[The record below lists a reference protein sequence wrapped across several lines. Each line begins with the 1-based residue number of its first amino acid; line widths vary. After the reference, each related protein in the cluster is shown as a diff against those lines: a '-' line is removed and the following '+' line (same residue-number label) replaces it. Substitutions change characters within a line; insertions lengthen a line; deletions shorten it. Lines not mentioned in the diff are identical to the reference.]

1 MNEAENDPA
10 EHLGTDPAT
19 VAHSAPVDGGGHF
32 DDPPPDVTPLTAAAD
47 GGPEGPDGSDGSD
60 GSDSSGGSDGSDGS
74 DGDPLMREYRAALD
88 AVEAAEHAIARAHA
102 ERAAAIERFR
112 LASEQMSFATGN
124 NTADHGWSNEVCA
137 EKVAVMELVGV
148 LRVCDNTARNLL
160 WQSRLLVNRF
170 AGTFAALREGSI
182 SYPHVRVLIDQGSSV
197 PDEAVEQF
205 EQTLLPTAKEVTVP
219 KLKRAAI
226 RLREKL
232 QPTSTV
238 ERHVEALEKRTVWF
252 EPAEDGMA
260 IIGATLSAEVVHA
273 IRDRLTAIAT
283 GPTMAGDER
292 TESQKRADAFSDLL
306 LTGDTCEATLEGTGG
321 ERANVG
327 HGIRAKVLVT
337 VPVLTLLGRSDEP
350 GDLQG
355 YGPIDPDTARDL
367 AAHAPSFTRLLVH
380 PVSSAILDFD
390 RTTYA
395 VPADLKNVLHVRDG
409 VCRAIGCERPARH
422 AQVDHTTEWALGGTT
437 KLANLACL
445 CDGHHKV
452 KTYTRVKMRNLPGG
466 IIEWQLPSGRSYRTH
481 PATELPQTLKHP
493 DVPEAA

>member
-1 MNEAENDPA
+1 MSSTGFVLSTALWRGAGGVGGVAFDVGMNESEDDPA
-10 EHLGTDPAT
+10 ENLGTDPAT
-19 VAHSAPVDGGGHF
+19 GAHAAPVDGGGHF
-32 DDPPPDVTPLTAAAD
+32 DDPPPDVSRADVAAGAVAAA
-47 GGPEGPDGSDGSD
+47 ES
-60 GSDSSGGSDGSDGS
+60 
-74 DGDPLMREYRAALD
+74 DPLMLEYRAALD
-88 AVEAAEHAIARAHA
+88 AVEAADRAIATAHA
-102 ERAAAIERFR
+102 QRAVAIERFR
-112 LASEQMSFATGN
+112 VASEQMSFATGN
-124 NTADHGWSNEVCA
+124 DTADQGWSDAVCA

-148 LRVCDNTARNLL
+148 LRVCDNTARNLI

-170 AGTFAALREGSI
+170 EGTLTALHEGSI
-182 SYPHVRVLIDQGSSV
+182 SYPHARVLIDHGSSV
-197 PDEAVEQF
+197 PEEAAGEF

-219 KLKRAAI
+219 KLKKAAI
-226 RLREKL
+226 RLREKME
-232 QPTSTV
+232 PTSSV
-238 ERHVEALEKRTVWF
+238 ERHVAALDKRTVWF

-260 IIGATLSAEVVHA
+260 VVGATVSAEVAHA
-273 IRDRLTAIAT
+273 IRDRLAT
-283 GPTMAGDER
+283 IVAGLTVAGDER

-337 VPVLTLLGRSDEP
+337 VPVMTLLGRSDEP

-355 YGPIDPDTARDL
+355 YGPIDPDTARTL

-395 VPADLKNVLHVRDG
+395 VPADLKNVVRMRDG
-409 VCRAIGCERPARH
+409 VCRAIGCEQPATH
-422 AQVDHTTEWALGGTT
+422 AQLDHTKDWALGGTT

-445 CDGHHKV
+445 CGGHHRV

-466 IIEWQLPSGRSYRTH
+466 VIEWRLPSGRSYRTH
-481 PATELPQTLKHP
+481 PATELPG
-493 DVPEAA
+493 AA